1 MLSYQHGYHAGNLA
15 DVHKHAALAVLL
27 AALTAKP
34 RPLSYLES
42 HAGRGLY
49 DLAAPEALKTGEARE
64 GVDAVLARRALPAGH
79 PWLTAAA
86 AVRAAHGP
94 TWYPGSPMIARTL
107 LRPSDHLHLLELHP
121 REHAA
126 LRRLFAGAHDH
137 VHQRDGHEGL
147 PALVPPT
154 PRRGLALIDHSYEV
168 KAEYEAAARL
178 VVDTHRKWPQGV
190 ILLWYPV
197 LDAGLHADLLA
208 ALRAAGLAGL
218 WHEEVRFAGS
228 ALRMRGS
235 GLVAVN
241 LPHAADA
248 ALAATSA
255 ALFGAT

>member
-1 MLSYQHGYHAGNLA
+1 
-15 DVHKHAALAVLL
+15 
-27 AALTAKP
+27 
-34 RPLSYLES
+34 
-42 HAGRGLY
+42 
-49 DLAAPEALKTGEARE
+49 
-64 GVDAVLARRALPAGH
+64 
-79 PWLTAAA
+79 
-86 AVRAAHGP
+86 
-94 TWYPGSPMIARTL
+94 MIARTL

-137 VHQRDGHEGL
+137 VHRRDGHEGL

-154 PRRGLALIDHSYEV
+154 PRRGLALIDPSYEV